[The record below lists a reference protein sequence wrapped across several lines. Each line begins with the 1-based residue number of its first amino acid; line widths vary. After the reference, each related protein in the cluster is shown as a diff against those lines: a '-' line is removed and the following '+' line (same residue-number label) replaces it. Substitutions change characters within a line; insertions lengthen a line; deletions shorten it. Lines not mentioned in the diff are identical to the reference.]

1 VAGATATLPTN
12 PLQAAANSGT
22 SAAATAPI
30 SSAAQPSTGG
40 FIQADPAT
48 NSLIITAPEPLYRQ
62 VRAMIEQLDT
72 RRAQVAIEGLIVEVN
87 GGEDADFGVQW
98 LGQLAA
104 DGSRTLQAAQVLPTT
119 SNPSLISLNNGLVQG
134 QLNLGAG
141 LNVGILRTVGNAVSL
156 NAILRL
162 LQTQST
168 TNILSTPNVL
178 TLDNEEAKIVVG
190 NNVPFLTGQFTNTGT
205 GTTNP
210 FQTIERRDV
219 GLTLRI
225 RPQIGEGGAVR
236 MTLFLENSDVVGQ
249 ATGTAGAGPT
259 TSKRSVES
267 NVVVDDRQILVIG
280 GLIQERFEDSR
291 SQVPV
296 LGSLPLVGGLFR
308 SESRTKRRSNLMI
321 FLKPTVLR
329 DAASAATLSVDRYDL
344 IRTQQQGTEPA
355 PNPVLPVQGV
365 PVLPPLPSQAPS
377 QPLSQPP
384 SQPAPGAAPVPVR
397 P

>member
-1 VAGATATLPTN
+1 
-12 PLQAAANSGT
+12 
-22 SAAATAPI
+22 
-30 SSAAQPSTGG
+30 
-40 FIQADPAT
+40 
-48 NSLIITAPEPLYRQ
+48 
-62 VRAMIEQLDT
+62 MIEQLDT